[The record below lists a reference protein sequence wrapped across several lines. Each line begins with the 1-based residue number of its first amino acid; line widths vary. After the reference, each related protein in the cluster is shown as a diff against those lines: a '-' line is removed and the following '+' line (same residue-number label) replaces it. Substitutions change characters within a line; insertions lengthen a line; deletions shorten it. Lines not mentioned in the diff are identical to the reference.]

1 MNSYLLFKSLHL
13 IAVFSWM
20 AGLLYLPRI
29 FVYHV
34 ENKEK
39 KEATDI
45 FEVMEKRLFFYIMRP
60 AMIFTWIFGLILIY
74 LNGIEI
80 FSELWIQIKIVL
92 VVLLSVYNDY
102 LGKCLKSLKNSQ
114 FIATIAAMQPDI
126 MVVSAYGLI
135 IPKVLLDLPRHG
147 CVNVHASLLPRWR
160 GAAPIQRAMLAG
172 DVETGISLMKMEAAL
187 DAGPIYAQ
195 ASLEIDP
202 RESAGELHDRLAQ
215 LGGELLKENL
225 SDILLEKLH
234 PSKQDEKQASY
245 AKKIFK
251 DDGNHARSAVSCNSL
266 PKNASVEIDS
276 VFQLGD

>member
-80 FSELWIQIKIVL
+80 FFQLWIQIKIVL

-102 LGKCLKSLKNSQ
+102 LGKCLRSLKNNTNTRSSK
-114 FIATIAAMQPDI
+114 FFR
-126 MVVSAYGLI
+126 I
-135 IPKVLLDLPRHG
+135 INEIPTVLLIFI
-147 CVNVHASLLPRWR
+147 VFIV
-160 GAAPIQRAMLAG
+160 
-172 DVETGISLMKMEAAL
+172 
-187 DAGPIYAQ
+187 
-195 ASLEIDP
+195 
-202 RESAGELHDRLAQ
+202 
-215 LGGELLKENL
+215 
-225 SDILLEKLH
+225 
-234 PSKQDEKQASY
+234 
-245 AKKIFK
+245 IFK
-251 DDGNHARSAVSCNSL
+251 PL
-266 PKNASVEIDS
+266 
-276 VFQLGD
+276 